1 MRTISHSGEQVLPKS
16 TKNVTH
22 HNIINA
28 NKVIINYGTKD
39 KYQTSQ
45 SSNRRMRQSRDGAAS
60 QNTNDAVLN
69 QITNDKNFIDSLNS
83 QIGTDEE
90 VMFVGKKVNNIR
102 QKVVQAQR
110 KVNRSMPNRGKIQ
123 Q

>member
-1 MRTISHSGEQVLPKS
+1 MRAISHSGEQVLPKS

-45 SSNRRMRQSRDGAAS
+45 SSNRRVRQSKDGAVS
-60 QNTNDAVLN
+60 QTTNDAVMN
-69 QITNDKNFIDSLNS
+69 QITNDKNFIDSL
-83 QIGTDEE
+83 IGTDEE
-90 VMFVGKKVNNIR
+90 VMYVGKKVNNIN
-102 QKVVQAQR
+102 QKVV
-110 KVNRSMPNRGKIQ
+110 
-123 Q
+123 